1 MIEHQHISI
10 ICWCVCVSQNGSD
23 EPVSEDKE
31 RQSELAAGYNQ
42 VWGRQPRKRRT
53 LKDTL

>member
-31 RQSELAAGYNQ
+31 RQSELAAGYDQ